1 MDKPAL
7 SDTENEALRETEIRL
22 LAEASRE
29 RPRVIRRMHL
39 LPRPSVESL
48 GRGGDGV
55 PCRGL
60 PWGASHE
67 AELASGCRDPLLEAR
82 GEEGEDPV
90 GSVVAG
96 EGPTTYL
103 LAFIIFLDGTLAT
116 HLMFCLGYPILRYPT
131 SIMIL
136 IRHHKCS

>member
-1 MDKPAL
+1 M
-7 SDTENEALRETEIRL
+7 
-22 LAEASRE
+22 
-29 RPRVIRRMHL
+29 
-39 LPRPSVESL
+39 ESL

-67 AELASGCRDPLLEAR
+67 AEFASGCRDLLLEAR

-103 LAFIIFLDGTLAT
+103 LAFIIIFFRWDFSDPFDVL
-116 HLMFCLGYPILRYPT
+116 LGVPHSKVPDTRLST
-131 SIMIL
+131 VA
-136 IRHHKCS
+136 

>member
-1 MDKPAL
+1 M
-7 SDTENEALRETEIRL
+7 EG
-22 LAEASRE
+22 
-29 RPRVIRRMHL
+29 
-39 LPRPSVESL
+39 L

-60 PWGASHE
+60 PWGALHE
-67 AELASGCRDPLLEAR
+67 AEFASGCRDLLLEAR
-82 GEEGEDPV
+82 GEEGEGPV
-90 GSVVAG
+90 GSIVAG

-131 SIMIL
+131 ISEQWGSLPISESL
-136 IRHHKCS
+136 QY

>member
-1 MDKPAL
+1 M
-7 SDTENEALRETEIRL
+7 ENEASRETEIWL
-22 LAEASRE
+22 LTETSRE
-29 RPRVIRRMHL
+29 RPRAIRRTRL

-60 PWGASHE
+60 PWRASRE
-67 AELASGCRDPLLEAR
+67 VELASGCRDLLLKAQ

-90 GSVVAG
+90 GLVMAG

-103 LAFIIFLDGTLAT
+103 LAFIF
-116 HLMFCLGYPILRYPT
+116 
-131 SIMIL
+131 
-136 IRHHKCS
+136 

>member
-1 MDKPAL
+1 M
-7 SDTENEALRETEIRL
+7 
-22 LAEASRE
+22 
-29 RPRVIRRMHL
+29 
-39 LPRPSVESL
+39 ESL

-60 PWGASHE
+60 PWRASRE
-67 AELASGCRDPLLEAR
+67 AEFVSGCRDLLLEAR

-103 LAFIIFLDGTLAT
+103 LAGADPFDVL
-116 HLMFCLGYPILRYPT
+116 LGVPHSKVPDSSPRASGGVRALSLRF
-131 SIMIL
+131 
-136 IRHHKCS
+136 